1 MHHVFFIHS
10 SVDGRLG
17 GFRVLAIVDSAL
29 VPRGPSIGEVSSE
42 RLHMRLLMSDIW
54 GKAELSVVKRS
65 AAGVGLGRQG

>member
-1 MHHVFFIHS
+1 M
-10 SVDGRLG
+10 
-17 GFRVLAIVDSAL
+17 AIVDSAL